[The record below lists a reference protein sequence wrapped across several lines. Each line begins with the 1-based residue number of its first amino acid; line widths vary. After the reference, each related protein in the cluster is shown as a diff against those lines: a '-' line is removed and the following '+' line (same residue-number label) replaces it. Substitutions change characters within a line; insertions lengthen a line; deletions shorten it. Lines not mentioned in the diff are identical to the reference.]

1 MPVVDVIDGSDH
13 RGVVPMAQVIDIQR
27 MADLPDAVFHIQA
40 RSAVRIGLLSDRQL
54 NLVRDVFDKAGRFMV
69 DRRFYCPASGVSHNH
84 HKVGSQ
90 MLHCVLD
97 AHCRPGGS

>member
-40 RSAVRIGLLSDRQL
+40 QSRTV
-54 NLVRDVFDKAGRFMV
+54 
-69 DRRFYCPASGVSHNH
+69 H
-84 HKVGSQ
+84 
-90 MLHCVLD
+90 
-97 AHCRPGGS
+97 GGSPLLLPRIRCVP